1 LATFLLGQFV
11 FAAFVKMSSL
21 KTKFVGSI
29 LKLISALM
37 LIFWAF
43 ILNFNIDIL
52 SFFDS
57 ATVLATFL
65 AISSQ
70 SSGHP
75 ASL

>member
-11 FAAFVKMSSL
+11 FAVFVKMSSL
-21 KTKFVGSI
+21 RTKFVGSI
-29 LKLISALM
+29 LKLKSGLT

-43 ILNFNIDIL
+43 ILNFDIDIL

-65 AISSQ
+65 AISYQ
-70 SSGHP
+70 SFGHP